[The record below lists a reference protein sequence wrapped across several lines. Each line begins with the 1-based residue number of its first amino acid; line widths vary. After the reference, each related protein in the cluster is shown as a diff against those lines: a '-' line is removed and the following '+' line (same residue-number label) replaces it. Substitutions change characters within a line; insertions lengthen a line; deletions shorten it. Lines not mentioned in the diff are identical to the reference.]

1 MALIAPARM
10 TVTSGWSLRGEATAI
25 LSIPVADGNEFSL
38 NTAQAAQATQTAST
52 ASSGT
57 AAKTGS

>member
-1 MALIAPARM
+1 MTLITPARM

-25 LSIPVADGNEFSL
+25 LSIPVANGNEFSL
-38 NTAQAAQATQTAST
+38 NTAQAAQATQTAS
-52 ASSGT
+52 SGT